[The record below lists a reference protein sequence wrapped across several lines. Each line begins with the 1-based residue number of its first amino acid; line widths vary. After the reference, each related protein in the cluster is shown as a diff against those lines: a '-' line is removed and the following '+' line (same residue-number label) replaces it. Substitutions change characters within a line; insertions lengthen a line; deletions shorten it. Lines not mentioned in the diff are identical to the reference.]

1 MADLQKDWLKI
12 NKMCQDI
19 RWMTYGSDNPE
30 KEELLKVLE
39 KLTEIKDRMKILIE
53 GEK

>member
-1 MADLQKDWLKI
+1 MSDLQRDWLKI

-19 RWMTYGSDNPE
+19 RWMSWGDHPE

-39 KLTEIKDRMKILIE
+39 GLMKIKDRIKVLIE
-53 GEK
+53 DD

>member
-1 MADLQKDWLKI
+1 MQDLQKDWLKI

-19 RWMTYGSDNPE
+19 RWMTYGDHPE
-30 KEELLKVLE
+30 KQELLKALD

-53 GEK
+53 GAK

>member
-12 NKMCQDI
+12 NKMCQEL

-30 KEELLKVLE
+30 KEELKKILE
-39 KLTEIKDRMKILIE
+39 KLIEIKNRMKILIE
-53 GEK
+53 GD